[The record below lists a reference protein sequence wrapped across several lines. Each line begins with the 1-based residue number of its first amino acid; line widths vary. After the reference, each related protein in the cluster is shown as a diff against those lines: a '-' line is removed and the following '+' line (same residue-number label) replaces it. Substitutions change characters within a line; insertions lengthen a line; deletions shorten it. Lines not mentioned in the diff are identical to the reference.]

1 MAPVSL
7 TNIRGLLL
15 PGLSSV
21 TKQPTH
27 NSIRRHMDI
36 VRAEL
41 NDFIRK
47 EGLDIA
53 IDVSIDYAQDAVTV
67 LARYKGNL
75 FKLEQFITRWDIDDS
90 YLLKS
95 DYCVSKFCH
104 ALNLNYHFPKD
115 INDAVELKPAFSLS
129 ELEQAQAIIDE
140 CKAS

>member
-1 MAPVSL
+1 
-7 TNIRGLLL
+7 
-15 PGLSSV
+15 
-21 TKQPTH
+21 
-27 NSIRRHMDI
+27 MDI